1 MIDTAVTLTAID
13 LLATLMIAGLGCM
26 LVGVGIGKTLE
37 GKEMKKLN
45 PPLYIF
51 DLDGTIA
58 NVDHRRHLVEKKP
71 QRWDAFY
78 KACVDDT
85 PNTPVIATMELLLA
99 AGCEVQ
105 IFSGRED
112 SVRKETVAWLTQHT
126 SLNMKT
132 TTLLMRPTGDST
144 PDDVLKKNWYENVL
158 TAGER
163 RRLVAVF
170 DDRDKVVAMWRSMG
184 VPCFQ
189 VAPGDF

>member
-1 MIDTAVTLTAID
+1 MIDPAAMLTAID
-13 LLATLMIAGLGCM
+13 LFAILFIAGIGCM
-26 LVGVGIGKTLE
+26 LVGIGIGKTIE
-37 GKEMKKLN
+37 GKEMKMLN
-45 PPLYIF
+45 PPLYLF
-51 DLDGTIA
+51 DLDGTLAHIE
-58 NVDHRRHLVEKKP
+58 HRKHFIEGERKSWS
-71 QRWDAFY
+71 RFY

-85 PNTPVIATMELLLA
+85 PNTPVIATMELLLNTGA
-99 AGCEVQ
+99 EVK

-112 SVRKETVAWLTQHT
+112 SVRKETIAWLTANT
-126 SLNMKT
+126 SLNMQT

-144 PDDVLKKNWYENVL
+144 PDDELKRDWYENAL

>member
-1 MIDTAVTLTAID
+1 MIDPAAMLTAID
-13 LLATLMIAGLGCM
+13 LFAILFIAGIGCM
-26 LVGVGIGKTLE
+26 LVGIGIGKTIE
-37 GKEMKKLN
+37 GKEMKMLN
-45 PPLYIF
+45 PSLYLF
-51 DLDGTIA
+51 DLDGTLAHIE
-58 NVDHRRHLVEKKP
+58 HRKHFIEGERKSWS
-71 QRWDAFY
+71 RFY

-126 SLNMKT
+126 SLNMRA

-144 PDDVLKKNWYENVL
+144 PDDELKRDWYENAL

>member
-13 LLATLMIAGLGCM
+13 LFAILFIAGIGCM
-26 LVGVGIGKTLE
+26 LVGIGIGKTIE
-37 GKEMKKLN
+37 GKEMKMLN
-45 PPLYIF
+45 PPLYLF
-51 DLDGTIA
+51 DLDGTLAHIE
-58 NVDHRRHLVEKKP
+58 HRKHFIEGERKSWS
-71 QRWDAFY
+71 RFY

-85 PNTPVIATMELLLA
+85 PNTPVIATLELLLSTGA
-99 AGCEVQ
+99 EVQ
-105 IFSGRED
+105 LFSGRED
-112 SVRKETVAWLTQHT
+112 SVRKATVAWLTQHT
-126 SLNMKT
+126 SLNMRAT
-132 TTLLMRPTGDST
+132 ALLMRPTGDSA
-144 PDDVLKKNWYENVL
+144 PDDVLKRYWYENAL

>member
-1 MIDTAVTLTAID
+1 MIDPSAALTTID
-13 LLATLMIAGLGCM
+13 LFAMLFIAGIGCM
-26 LVGVGIGKTLE
+26 LVGIGIGKTLE
-37 GKEMKKLN
+37 GKEMKMLN
-45 PPLYIF
+45 PPLYLF
-51 DLDGTIA
+51 DLDGTLA
-58 NVDHRRHLVEKKP
+58 NIDHRKHFIEGERKSWS
-71 QRWDAFY
+71 RFY

-85 PNTPVIATMELLLA
+85 PNTPVIATMELLLNTGA
-99 AGCEVQ
+99 EIQ

-112 SVRKETVAWLTQHT
+112 SVRKETKAWLSEHT

-144 PDDVLKKNWYENVL
+144 PDDELKRNWYENVL

-163 RRLVAVF
+163 RRVVAVF

>member
-1 MIDTAVTLTAID
+1 
-13 LLATLMIAGLGCM
+13 
-26 LVGVGIGKTLE
+26 
-37 GKEMKKLN
+37 
-45 PPLYIF
+45 
-51 DLDGTIA
+51 
-58 NVDHRRHLVEKKP
+58 
-71 QRWDAFY
+71 
-78 KACVDDT
+78 
-85 PNTPVIATMELLLA
+85 
-99 AGCEVQ
+99 VQ

-144 PDDVLKKNWYENVL
+144 PDDVLKRNWYDNVL